1 MSSSDIISNIDIS
14 SVTISNVEIS
24 LSSLPDYFKLK
35 NLKENFWAGKAS
47 DCADFWFSLW
57 RDTFIASQIKGVVL
71 RIDNFEKFVSNFK
84 PRDIPRSLET
94 DILLDNEVNRFLS
107 LGIIEESGREA
118 GDFVSN
124 IFAVPKKDGAIR
136 LILNL
141 KYFNTFIE
149 NIHFKM
155 DGFNSILCS
164 IKKGCFFYSLDI
176 RDAFY
181 SFRVKECFRKY
192 LKFFWKGKYYNFT
205 VLPMGYCD
213 SPRLFTRFLSAPLDW
228 LREKGRTIFGHL
240 DDFLGIEPSFTVCE
254 AAIEQSVHLF
264 DDLGFTLHLPKSIL
278 RPCQRIEYLGCI
290 IDSVEMS
297 VTITDKKVKGIVLCC
312 RDLLAAKSCTIRVL
326 ASLVGRLV
334 ACQPGVPLARLFYK

>member
-1 MSSSDIISNIDIS
+1 M
-14 SVTISNVEIS
+14 
-24 LSSLPDYFKLK
+24 
-35 NLKENFWAGKAS
+35 
-47 DCADFWFSLW
+47 
-57 RDTFIASQIKGVVL
+57 
-71 RIDNFEKFVSNFK
+71 SNFK

-176 RDAFY
+176 RDVFY
-181 SFRVKECFRKY
+181 SFRVKKCFRKY
-192 LKFFWKGKYYNFT
+192 LKFFWKGKYYNFA
-205 VLPMGYCD
+205 VFPMGYCD
-213 SPRLFTRFLSAPLDW
+213 SPRLFTRFLKAHLDW
-228 LREKGRTIFGHL
+228 LREKGRSIFGHL
-240 DDFLGIEPSFTVCE
+240 D
-254 AAIEQSVHLF
+254 
-264 DDLGFTLHLPKSIL
+264 
-278 RPCQRIEYLGCI
+278 
-290 IDSVEMS
+290 
-297 VTITDKKVKGIVLCC
+297 
-312 RDLLAAKSCTIRVL
+312 
-326 ASLVGRLV
+326 RLMHE
-334 ACQPGVPLARLFYK
+334 KTKH